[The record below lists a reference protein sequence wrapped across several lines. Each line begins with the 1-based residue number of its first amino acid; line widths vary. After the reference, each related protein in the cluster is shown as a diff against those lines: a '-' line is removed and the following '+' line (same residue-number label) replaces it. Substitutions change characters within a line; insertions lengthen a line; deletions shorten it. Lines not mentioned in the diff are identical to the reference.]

1 MSMPNYNDMVHKRVH
16 IHKSTSMLL
25 STMSELMG
33 ESYRDTFEA
42 ALLYGLAYMNEYN
55 NMHMTQ
61 WLDEVKLPKI
71 DDVDKFIKVS

>member
-1 MSMPNYNDMVHKRVH
+1 MPKYNDMVHKRVH

-61 WLDEVKLPKI
+61 WLDEVTRPKI
-71 DDVDKFIKVS
+71 EDVDKFIKVS

>member
-1 MSMPNYNDMVHKRVH
+1 MVHKRVH

-71 DDVDKFIKVS
+71 EDVDKFIKVG

>member
-1 MSMPNYNDMVHKRVH
+1 MPKYNDMVHKRVH

-61 WLDEVKLPKI
+61 SLDEVKLPKI
-71 DDVDKFIKVS
+71 EDVDKFIKVS

>member
-1 MSMPNYNDMVHKRVH
+1 MSMPKYNDMVLKRVH

-71 DDVDKFIKVS
+71 EDVDKFIKVS

>member
-1 MSMPNYNDMVHKRVH
+1 MPNYNDMVHKRVH

-71 DDVDKFIKVS
+71 VDVDKFIKVS

>member
-1 MSMPNYNDMVHKRVH
+1 
-16 IHKSTSMLL
+16 
-25 STMSELMG
+25 MG

-71 DDVDKFIKVS
+71 EDVDKFIKVG

>member
-1 MSMPNYNDMVHKRVH
+1 MTNYNDMVHKRVH

-25 STMSELMG
+25 TTMAELMG

-71 DDVDKFIKVS
+71 EDVDKFVKI